1 MQPRIWAEGAWEPAI
16 VQKGLVAGASSLL
29 LGEVMMNILIWC
41 EMSLPFGGD
50 SVGNR
55 SIVCFSTC
63 YIGFKQE

>member
-1 MQPRIWAEGAWEPAI
+1 M
-16 VQKGLVAGASSLL
+16 QKGLVAGASSLL

-50 SVGNR
+50 FVGNR

-63 YIGFKQE
+63 YTGFKQE